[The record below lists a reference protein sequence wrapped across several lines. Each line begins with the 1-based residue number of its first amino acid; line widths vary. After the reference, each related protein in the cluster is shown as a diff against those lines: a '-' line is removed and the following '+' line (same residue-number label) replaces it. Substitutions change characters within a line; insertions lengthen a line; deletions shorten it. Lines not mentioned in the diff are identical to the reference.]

1 MRIFPIFRHFL
12 LGKRNFPLY
21 IIIME
26 QDPRQALDAI
36 IQERGEDYVS
46 LSKML
51 GRNAAYIQQ
60 YIKRGSPRKLDE
72 DDRAKLAAYLKVP
85 ESLLGAP
92 QRESGANDNLVYVRR
107 RNVEA
112 AAGAGALA
120 DMEYERD
127 SLSFNRQWL
136 RKLGADPNRLSI
148 INVTG
153 DSMAPLLADGD
164 AILVNEADRFE
175 ARREGVYVLRRGDEL
190 IVKRVRKSEQPGH
203 VRVTSDN
210 SASPSPGDLALQDL
224 VIIGRVIWTGRAIA

>member
-1 MRIFPIFRHFL
+1 
-12 LGKRNFPLY
+12 
-21 IIIME
+21 ME
-26 QDPRQALDAI
+26 QDPRKALDAI

-51 GRNAAYIQQ
+51 GRNTAYIQQ

-92 QRESGANDNLVYVRR
+92 QRDTGTNANDNLVYVRR

-112 AAGAGALA
+112 AAGHGALA

-136 RKLGADPNRLSI
+136 RRLGADPNRLSI
-148 INVTG
+148 IDVTG
-153 DSMAPLLADGD
+153 DSMAPVLANGD
-164 AILVNEADRFE
+164 AILVNEADHFE
-175 ARREGVYVLRRGDEL
+175 AKREGIYVLRRGDEL
-190 IVKRVRKSEQPGH
+190 IVKRVRKSEQPDH
-203 VRVTSDN
+203 LLVTSDN
-210 SASPSPGDLALQDL
+210 PASPSPGDLSLAD
-224 VIIGRVIWTGRAIA
+224 VTIIGRVIWTGRQID